1 MTPFA
6 AQTLNHPSPAT
17 DLREDPTPVHPADRP
32 DAAWW
37 RQAVIYQIYPRSWAD
52 SDGDGIGD
60 LPGIT
65 SRLPHLRD
73 LGVDAIWLSPFYTS
87 PQADAGYDVADYR
100 DIDPIFGSLDDAD
113 AMITR
118 AHELGLKVIVDM
130 VPNHSSDEHAWFRA
144 ALAAGPGSAER
155 ERYMFREGRGEHGE
169 LPPNNWESVFGGA
182 AWTRVTEADGNPGQ
196 WYLHI
201 FDTKQPDFNWEHPE
215 VRAEFESILRFWLD
229 RGVDGFRVDVAHGLI
244 KEQGLPDTEEERT
257 TMLGHAEDGH
267 EGAHG
272 AHGAHDGVEAPRI
285 DHTKRSPMWD
295 QDGVHEVYRAWRK
308 ILESYG
314 TPDRILCAEAWVEPQ
329 ERAVKYVRPDEMHQ
343 AFNFD
348 FLTSSWVAE
357 DLRAVIT
364 SSLHAADSVG
374 APSTWVLSN
383 HDVARHASRLGFAP
397 GTPRMNGIAATD
409 PQPDR
414 ALGLRRARA
423 ATTLMLALPGGAYIY
438 QGEELG
444 LPDSTDMPAQFRQDP
459 TFARTDGA
467 ETGRDGCRVPIPWSS
482 QGPSLG
488 FGPSAS
494 SWLPQPAVY
503 ADYAVD
509 RQVGVPGST
518 LELYR
523 ALLAARRE
531 LSLGTGSLSWVQ
543 GYADDVVALTNGSDA
558 RERVLVVANLGEAP
572 VALPEGAE
580 VVVASGPLE
589 DGLVPTD
596 TTVWARWA

>member
-1 MTPFA
+1 M
-6 AQTLNHPSPAT
+6 H
-17 DLREDPTPVHPADRP
+17 HADRP

-37 RQAVIYQIYPRSWAD
+37 RHAVIYQIYPRSWAD

-65 SRLPHLRD
+65 ARLDHLTS
-73 LGVDAIWLSPFYTS
+73 LGVDALWLSPFYTS

-100 DIDPIFGSLDDAD
+100 DVDPIFGTLDDAHRL
-113 AMITR
+113 IER

-130 VPNHSSDEHAWFRA
+130 VPNHSSDEHGWFQA
-144 ALAAGPGSAER
+144 ALAAGPDSSER
-155 ERYMFREGRGEHGE
+155 ELYVFREGRGEHGE

-182 AWTRVTEADGNPGQ
+182 AWTRVAEPDGRPGQ
-196 WYLHI
+196 WYLHL
-201 FDTKQPDFNWEHPE
+201 FDPKQPDFNWEHPK

-244 KEQGLPDTEEERT
+244 KQQGLPDTQDERT
-257 TMLGHAEDGH
+257 VMLGHSEH
-267 EGAHG
+267 
-272 AHGAHDGVEAPRI
+272 EAPEAGHAEALAPTEDRPRL

-295 QDGVHEVYRAWRK
+295 QDGVHEVYRAWRT

-329 ERAVKYVRPDEMHQ
+329 ERAVKYVRADEMHQ

-348 FLTSSWVAE
+348 FLTAPWSAAE
-357 DLRAVIT
+357 LRAVIT
-364 SSLHAADSVG
+364 SSLQAADSVG

-383 HDVARHASRLGFAP
+383 HDVVRHASRLGYP
-397 GTPRMNGIAATD
+397 VGTPRMNGISATD

-423 ATTLMLALPGGAYIY
+423 ATALMLSLPGGAYIY

-459 TFARTDGA
+459 TFARTGGA
-467 ETGRDGCRVPIPWSS
+467 EIGRDGCRVPLPWVADA
-482 QGPSLG
+482 PSLG
-488 FGPSAS
+488 FGPGDS
-494 SWLPQPAVY
+494 SWLPQPSAY

-509 RQVGVPGST
+509 RQEGVVDST

-523 ALLAARRE
+523 ALLHQRR
-531 LSLGTGSLSWVQ
+531 LLGLGTGSLTFVE
-543 GYADDVVALTNGSDA
+543 GYGSDVLALTNGADP
-558 RERVLVVANLGEAP
+558 RERVLVVTNFGEDA
-572 VALPEGAE
+572 VSLPEGAE
-580 VVVASGPLE
+580 VLVASG
-589 DGLVPTD
+589 DLVAGRVPRD
-596 TTVWARWA
+596 TTVWAVWR